1 MGPKWALII
10 LFFVA
15 GTVAA
20 APKNKQ
26 KSITTPTAKPVM
38 DTLTIHKLY
47 VEGDFDE
54 AIERLDRGLKY
65 SGPFSHQDS
74 VFIFKHLGVMYTS
87 KYETRELGK
96 KFMMQLLEV
105 EPTARIMDMYA
116 SDMIYMIF
124 KNIQDEYDLAQMK
137 LKRAQG
143 LRHDTV
149 DQNPPPEPRENR
161 AGKSES
167 GHGYKWVPWTV
178 VAAIAVAGGTYLAVS
193 MIDDEP
199 ETRTKENVV
208 K

>member
-1 MGPKWALII
+1 MGLKWSFIALF
-10 LFFVA
+10 LVA

-20 APKNKQ
+20 APKSKP
-26 KSITTPTAKPVM
+26 KASATPAANARM
-38 DTLTIHKLY
+38 DTVIIHKLY

-65 SGPFSHQDS
+65 SGSFSHQDS

-124 KNIQDEYDLAQMK
+124 KNIQDEYDMAQMK
-137 LKRAQG
+137 LHRAQG
-143 LRHDTV
+143 FMRDTV
-149 DQNPPPEPRENR
+149 AQNPQPDHTVKA
-161 AGKSES
+161 AGKTEATHS
-167 GHGYKWVPWTV
+167 YTWVPWTV
-178 VAAIAVAGGTYLAVS
+178 AATIAVAGGAYLAVAL
-193 MIDDEP
+193 IDEEP
-199 ETRTKENVV
+199 ATRTKENVV